1 VSWSVCRPERHSC
14 WFNLSRAKDKGVF
27 DYIEAEIGRIGE
39 CGPNGCA
46 CDGGRT
52 IDVVYDTAL
61 GYPKRIDIGS
71 YKDWS
76 TVGWCWGHSLAAP
89 LGGPVTVSVTPIE

>member
-1 VSWSVCRPERHSC
+1 M
-14 WFNLSRAKDKGVF
+14 F
-27 DYIEAEIGRIGE
+27 DYIAAEIGRVGE
-39 CGPNGCA
+39 CGTDGCA